1 MLCFGAWSGLLPKNQ
16 SWRSRGYVA
25 MCSSVHFTQARCH
38 RLAKR
43 PSELPVV
50 MPAGPESELA
60 ALDISL
66 NLSSARCA
74 VKDQTRCCTDCGI
87 AGLVLRSELR

>member
-1 MLCFGAWSGLLPKNQ
+1 MLRCA
-16 SWRSRGYVA
+16 
-25 MCSSVHFTQARCH
+25 QACTSLKQGFH
-38 RLAKR
+38 RLATR
-43 PSELPVV
+43 PSELSVV

-74 VKDQTRCCTDCGI
+74 VKDQTRCCAD
-87 AGLVLRSELR
+87 